1 MSNLNVV
8 VRVMPGGEELDVTL
22 PRYSTGSQITDELLK
37 AQVAPSTDPEG
48 NPYVYDLVTK
58 RDNIRIE
65 PDKTL
70 HDLGVSDGE
79 TILFIP
85 QLVAGYAPST
95 AND

>member
-1 MSNLNVV
+1 MSNLNVI
-8 VRVMPGGEELDVTL
+8 VRIMPGGEELDVKL
-22 PRYSTGSQITDELLK
+22 PRHSTGNKITEELLGAK
-37 AQVAPSTDPEG
+37 VAPSSDPDG

-70 HDLGVSDGE
+70 HDLGINDGE

-85 QLVAGYAPST
+85 QLIAG
-95 AND
+95 